1 MNKFLALATAVL
13 VSGVAFAAETW
24 PDNQDN
30 KTQKKANAQDVVNN
44 PIQASMAGKSAR
56 VAGERM
62 DVPDIEDL
70 QKREELAK
78 RNRKNNPAPIKE
90 AMAGKSARVAVE
102 RMDVPNI
109 EDLQKREE
117 LAKRNRKNN
126 PAPIKEAMAG
136 KSARVAGERMDVPN
150 IEDLQKREELAK
162 RNRKNN
168 PAAAPVNAGVSA
180 RLQSALEKRSSAKR
194 SAADNLSDAQLTF
207 ARAWV
212 DFTSAAKTRA
222 YYDFNYNFQI
232 MDPVREAFMSLSQ
245 KEQVGVAN
253 IANQPVVFKN
263 GKKTTLEAYIRME
276 SVNLTQREQAVFD
289 AFRAALTK
297 ASVSARNQAVN
308 PALPK
313 AYAQAVVSL
322 RQTVSRTQDVNTVL
336 QAVMA
341 PMDEFYAQLDANP
354 ALGPAMAKEF
364 VKPVQTSGGV
374 VKPAEFISA
383 HAIEVLSQPTQD
395 KLFEFVKD
403 LNRLSR

>member
-30 KTQKKANAQDVVNN
+30 KTQKKTNTQNVVNN
-44 PIQASMAGKSAR
+44 PIQTTKAGTPSR

-62 DVPDIEDL
+62 DIPDIENL
-70 QKREELAK
+70 KKREELAK
-78 RNRKNNPAPIKE
+78 RNRKNNPAPTTNAYK
-90 AMAGKSARVAVE
+90 ASAQAV
-102 RMDVPNI
+102 
-109 EDLQKREE
+109 
-117 LAKRNRKNN
+117 
-126 PAPIKEAMAG
+126 
-136 KSARVAGERMDVPN
+136 
-150 IEDLQKREELAK
+150 
-162 RNRKNN
+162 
-168 PAAAPVNAGVSA
+168 PVNKGIDN

-194 SAADNLSDAQLTF
+194 SAADNMSDAQLTF

-212 DFTSAAKTRA
+212 DFTSATKTRA

-253 IANQPVVFKN
+253 IANQPVEFKN

-276 SVNLTQREQAVFD
+276 SVNLTQGEQAVFD

-297 ASVSARNQAVN
+297 ASASARNQAVN

-364 VKPVQTSGGV
+364 VKPVQTSSGA
-374 VKPAEFISA
+374 VKPAEFINA

>member
-44 PIQASMAGKSAR
+44 PIQASMAGTPSR

-62 DVPDIEDL
+62 DVPDIEDLQKREELVKRNRKNHPAPIKEAMAGKSARVAVERMDVPNIEDL

-126 PAPIKEAMAG
+126 P
-136 KSARVAGERMDVPN
+136 V
-150 IEDLQKREELAK
+150 
-162 RNRKNN
+162 
-168 PAAAPVNAGVSA
+168 AAPVSAGVSA

-245 KEQVGVAN
+245 EEQVGVAN
-253 IANQPVVFKN
+253 MANQPVVFKN

-313 AYAQAVVSL
+313 AYARAVVSL

-341 PMDEFYAQLDANP
+341 PMDEFYAQLEANP

>member
-44 PIQASMAGKSAR
+44 PIQASMAGTPSR

-62 DVPDIEDL
+62 DVPDIENLKKIEDL

-90 AMAGKSARVAVE
+90 AMAGTPS
-102 RMDVPNI
+102 
-109 EDLQKREE
+109 
-117 LAKRNRKNN
+117 
-126 PAPIKEAMAG
+126 
-136 KSARVAGERMDVPN
+136 RVAGERMDVPDIEN
-150 IEDLQKREELAK
+150 LKKIEDLQKREELAK

-168 PAAAPVNAGVSA
+168 PAAVPVNAGVSA

-253 IANQPVVFKN
+253 MANQPVVFKN

-276 SVNLTQREQAVFD
+276 SVNLTQREQSVFD

-297 ASVSARNQAVN
+297 ASASARNQAVN

-341 PMDEFYAQLDANP
+341 PMDEFYAQLEANP

>member
-13 VSGVAFAAETW
+13 VSSVAFAAETW

-56 VAGERM
+56 VAVERVDVPNIEDLQKREELAKRNRKNNLAPIKEAMAGKSARVAVERM

-78 RNRKNNPAPIKE
+78 RNRKNNPA
-90 AMAGKSARVAVE
+90 
-102 RMDVPNI
+102 
-109 EDLQKREE
+109 
-117 LAKRNRKNN
+117 
-126 PAPIKEAMAG
+126 
-136 KSARVAGERMDVPN
+136 
-150 IEDLQKREELAK
+150 
-162 RNRKNN
+162 
-168 PAAAPVNAGVSA
+168 AAPVSAGVSA

-194 SAADNLSDAQLTF
+194 SAADKLSDAQLTF

-245 KEQVGVAN
+245 EEQVGVAN
-253 IANQPVVFKN
+253 MANQPVVFKN

-276 SVNLTQREQAVFD
+276 SVNLTQREQETFD
-289 AFRAALTK
+289 AFGAALANAQAGAAIRT
-297 ASVSARNQAVN
+297 VSA
-308 PALPK
+308 ALPK
-313 AYAQAVVSL
+313 AYAEAVVSF
-322 RQTVSRTQDVNTVL
+322 RKTVSRTQDVNTVL

>member
-44 PIQASMAGKSAR
+44 PIQASMAGTPSR
-56 VAGERM
+56 VAVERM

-78 RNRKNNPAPIKE
+78 RNRKNNPA
-90 AMAGKSARVAVE
+90 V
-102 RMDVPNI
+102 
-109 EDLQKREE
+109 
-117 LAKRNRKNN
+117 
-126 PAPIKEAMAG
+126 
-136 KSARVAGERMDVPN
+136 
-150 IEDLQKREELAK
+150 
-162 RNRKNN
+162 
-168 PAAAPVNAGVSA
+168 APVSAGVSA

-212 DFTSAAKTRA
+212 DFTSATKTRA

-245 KEQVGVAN
+245 EEQVGVAN
-253 IANQPVVFKN
+253 MANQPVVFKN

-313 AYAQAVVSL
+313 AYARAVVSL